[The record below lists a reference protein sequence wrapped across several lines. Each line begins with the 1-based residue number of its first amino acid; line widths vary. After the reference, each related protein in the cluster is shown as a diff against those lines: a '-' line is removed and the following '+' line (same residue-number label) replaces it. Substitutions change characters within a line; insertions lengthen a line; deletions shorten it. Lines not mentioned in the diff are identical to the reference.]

1 MSLICGS
8 LAWLKDFEAAE
19 ISRLKEK
26 SSRVDAADV
35 GEDWFSA
42 QAQQLEVKHESNLAK
57 KALMEI
63 EQQLKKISLYP
74 TQLKKHKVRCA
85 KSVGLSFRHQLHFPG
100 FV

>member
-26 SSRVDAADV
+26 STLVDANEISD
-35 GEDWFSA
+35 DWFSA
-42 QAQQLEVKHESNLAK
+42 QAQQLEDKHKSNLAK

-74 TQLKKHKVRCA
+74 TQLKKHKVISL
-85 KSVGLSFRHQLHFPG
+85 KFWNHNIFTI
-100 FV
+100 